1 MGWGRCWLCLM
12 VIFIG
17 ADSGASRAA
26 LWVYTLPVLVI
37 ASLTF
42 VTLWER
48 RRAAIEM
55 EIAANT
61 SSPSKPNMPI
71 FTSLFWQGALTVLLL
86 LPLAKQFENFAAD
99 WRIELF
105 LGVIWLA
112 VIASVGAYGLMF
124 YLIRTRA
131 ATRVSALQ
139 YFVPPVTMLIAWFVF
154 GEGLTLNGLAGLL
167 VTSAGFWLMARGE
180 KH

>member
-1 MGWGRCWLCLM
+1 VLALAGV

-17 ADSGASRAA
+17 ADSGASGAA
-26 LWVYTLPVLVI
+26 LWVYALPVR
-37 ASLTF
+37 ASASMTF

-48 RRAAIEM
+48 RRAAIKL

-61 SSPSKPNMPI
+61 SSPSELNMPI

-86 LPLAKQFENFAAD
+86 LPLAQQFENFAAD

-112 VIASVGAYGLMF
+112 VIASVGAYGLK
-124 YLIRTRA
+124 
-131 ATRVSALQ
+131 S
-139 YFVPPVTMLIAWFVF
+139 
-154 GEGLTLNGLAGLL
+154 
-167 VTSAGFWLMARGE
+167 TSSVHARRHGFRHCNILCRR
-180 KH
+180 